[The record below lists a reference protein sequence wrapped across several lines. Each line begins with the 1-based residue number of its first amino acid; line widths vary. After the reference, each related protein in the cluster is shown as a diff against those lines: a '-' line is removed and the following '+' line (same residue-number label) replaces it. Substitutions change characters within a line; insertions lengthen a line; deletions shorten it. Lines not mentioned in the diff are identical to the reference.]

1 MCFSVLL
8 IQGIEVSRYSLH
20 SITEFLFDID
30 NMASEEAGVLRLD
43 DFKCNEDDFA
53 LVESIQNE
61 AKYEGR
67 RLVTN
72 VQVPGNIHRKEF
84 RDFWQNVLKP
94 TAFVME
100 TIENGYSLPLREIP
114 PECHEGNNK
123 SAVNDWE
130 FVCAEVERL
139 ESLGCIYKVTKKP
152 HCVLPLSSV
161 FSKKKRLVV
170 DASRHLN
177 PFLLDKAVRL
187 QDHRDIPFVLDQGDW
202 QTSDDLDSGYWHLSI
217 LEEHQKY
224 LGIQITNKAG
234 EPVFYQ
240 WRVMFLG
247 IKTAVHI
254 FTAIL
259 RPIRE
264 YVASKG
270 ISCLIYLDDIWM
282 KGRNEDQCVKNR
294 AFVREVLGKAG
305 WVVSVSKAVDPAQRI
320 LFLGLE
326 ICSQSMQFFV
336 PEHKLCRVENTID
349 KLLKKKRCQ
358 LRELASLVGFLQS
371 LNKALGSVVGLM
383 LRACYNFFKVKLE
396 LIPSYKVYY
405 VISEE
410 ARDELLFWR
419 TNIRKL
425 NGHEINPSLSVTETR
440 LTVVTDS
447 SAQGAFGYAIGFEL
461 SDKYKVV
468 LRQSFSEEERNSSS
482 TERELL
488 ALKFI
493 YASEISA
500 PWKNMKILHLTDNAG
515 VASIVP
521 HGSPVENLHQLALEV
536 YFGCR
541 EKNIGLTV
549 EWRPRSHYLLEHAD
563 KGSKSFD
570 SSSFSLDFESF
581 AAMLSFFGEL
591 KIDVDCFSEY
601 WNRKATVYFS
611 KDEDPFAAGTNFF
624 SMDLGM
630 GPCYYLFPPVSMVV
644 PAILHLAHFKV
655 SGLFLVPFWPAS
667 SFWLRI
673 VPDGCH
679 LVGWVESFLRF
690 RPGIVSDVN
699 IRSMTFKNPLNFDI
713 LALKFDFKNANCW
726 GPRIEPR
733 FCLHYGC
740 DLCS

>member
-1 MCFSVLL
+1 M
-8 IQGIEVSRYSLH
+8 
-20 SITEFLFDID
+20 
-30 NMASEEAGVLRLD
+30 
-43 DFKCNEDDFA
+43 
-53 LVESIQNE
+53 
-61 AKYEGR
+61 
-67 RLVTN
+67 
-72 VQVPGNIHRKEF
+72 
-84 RDFWQNVLKP
+84 
-94 TAFVME
+94 
-100 TIENGYSLPLREIP
+100 
-114 PECHEGNNK
+114 
-123 SAVNDWE
+123 
-130 FVCAEVERL
+130 
-139 ESLGCIYKVTKKP
+139 
-152 HCVLPLSSV
+152 
-161 FSKKKRLVV
+161 
-170 DASRHLN
+170 
-177 PFLLDKAVRL
+177 
-187 QDHRDIPFVLDQGDW
+187 
-202 QTSDDLDSGYWHLSI
+202 
-217 LEEHQKY
+217 
-224 LGIQITNKAG
+224 
-234 EPVFYQ
+234 
-240 WRVMFLG
+240 
-247 IKTAVHI
+247 
-254 FTAIL
+254 
-259 RPIRE
+259 
-264 YVASKG
+264 
-270 ISCLIYLDDIWM
+270 
-282 KGRNEDQCVKNR
+282 
-294 AFVREVLGKAG
+294 
-305 WVVSVSKAVDPAQRI
+305 
-320 LFLGLE
+320 
-326 ICSQSMQFFV
+326 
-336 PEHKLCRVENTID
+336 
-349 KLLKKKRCQ
+349 
-358 LRELASLVGFLQS
+358 
-371 LNKALGSVVGLM
+371 
-383 LRACYNFFKVKLE
+383 
-396 LIPSYKVYY
+396 
-405 VISEE
+405 
-410 ARDELLFWR
+410 
-419 TNIRKL
+419 
-425 NGHEINPSLSVTETR
+425 
-440 LTVVTDS
+440 
-447 SAQGAFGYAIGFEL
+447 
-461 SDKYKVV
+461 
-468 LRQSFSEEERNSSS
+468 RQSFSEEERNSSS

-493 YASEISA
+493 YASDISA

-713 LALKFDFKNANCW
+713 LALKFDFKNADCW